1 MEAENTE
8 IAQKMEESTEGVSGD
23 EVLKENLRVQ
33 KTTYI
38 KQQLERRRA
47 AEDARLEQLLREQEI
62 IDSLRESVDDSVW
75 QTEEA
80 RKYNQEFQERVNMQI
95 YEANGITE
103 DKLTGIKEYENAI
116 YRGGA
121 AVLFFL
127 SLVLIVLCGL
137 LHGFRSGVCL
147 LMFAFTAMQGALL
160 SQENKRQPLLDF
172 ICRVFYI
179 LTFPTMLTM
188 FVCYE
193 LRSEVYE
200 FFLDYAVV
208 LGVLITVFSTLS
220 YFLYDPY
227 SQDKRKMREA
237 QSQIRE
243 IERLAGKEVRKNQRL
258 REKEERKAQKLLAR
272 EQQGNQTGTEIAG
285 FFARFKKTG
294 KQEDDSSV

>member
-8 IAQKMEESTEGVSGD
+8 ITQKMEESTEGVSGD

>member
-8 IAQKMEESTEGVSGD
+8 NIQRNEEPTEELSGD

-47 AEDARLEQLLREQEI
+47 AEDARLERLMREQEI

-103 DKLTGIKEYENAI
+103 DKLTGIREYENAI

-127 SLVLIVLCGL
+127 SLVLIILCGM

-147 LMFAFTAMQGALL
+147 LMFAYTAMQGALL
-160 SQENKRQPLLDF
+160 SQENKRLPLLDF

-179 LTFPTMLTM
+179 LTFPTMLSM

-193 LRSEVYE
+193 LRSEVYD
-200 FFLDYAVV
+200 FFLGYAVI

-237 QSQIRE
+237 QNQIRE
-243 IERLAGKEVRKNQRL
+243 IERLAGKEVRKNQKL

-272 EQQGNQTGTEIAG
+272 EQQGSQTGTEVAG
-285 FFARFKKTG
+285 FFARFKKAD
-294 KQEDDSSV
+294 KQENDSSV

>member
-8 IAQKMEESTEGVSGD
+8 ITQKMEESTEGVSGD

-193 LRSEVYE
+193 LRSEAYE